1 MIKIIFKTAVFFL
14 LVQASYGSTYTLN
27 SILRSAAKNTTLDK
41 ALQQQSLALEAKN
54 RANTAYEPIK
64 LFGEGS
70 RANPII
76 GGSGNEY
83 VVGVSKK
90 ILFGNIHDQE
100 QKMAR
105 LSNQAT
111 LLEEEKN
118 ILNFKNGLKNIYH
131 QHCLDTQNYRSFEQS
146 YQAFKKLY
154 NKKQKAYKYQE
165 ISKTELMQLEIEKNS
180 LFAQLQEIKMQ
191 QNISKQHLFMLSKL
205 PYNASSRLSCK
216 DMYPI
221 RTQVKL
227 GTTFKLSR
235 EAYDKRIQ
243 STKEALNRYSHEVDS
258 INLSAQYTNELDVD
272 KYTIGFSLPLNFTSE
287 KSEEERAAAM
297 YQNSAIAYKH
307 AQTMT
312 EKKSLLVQMQ
322 SQLKGNALMVKT
334 LTDNY
339 RNYQK
344 NLLPLI
350 QKSYDLGETSV
361 IEYLL
366 NKQRSYQLRQEIYT
380 TKKAYYKTLF
390 RLYTISEKKDTK

>member
-1 MIKIIFKTAVFFL
+1 MIKIFFTTALFFL
-14 LVQASYGSTYTLN
+14 LIQTSYGSTYSLDK
-27 SILRSAAKNTTLDK
+27 ILRSAAKHNTLGK
-41 ALQQQSLALEAKN
+41 ALEQQSLAREAKN
-54 RANTAYEPIK
+54 RADTAYAPLA

-90 ILFGNIHDQE
+90 ILLGNIRDQE

-105 LSNQAT
+105 LSNQAY

-131 QHCLDTQNYRSFEQS
+131 QHCLDSQNYKSFDQN

-154 NKKQKAYKYQE
+154 KKKQKAYKYQE

-180 LFAQLQEIKMQ
+180 LYAELQDIKMQ
-191 QNISKQHLFMLSKL
+191 KDISKQNLFMLSKV
-205 PYNASSRLSCK
+205 PYTDSARLSCK

-221 RTQVKL
+221 RTNVKL
-227 GTTFKLSR
+227 GSTFQLSN
-235 EAYDKRIQ
+235 EAYEKRIQ
-243 STKEALNRYSHEVDS
+243 STQEALNRYSHEVDS
-258 INLSAQYTNELDVD
+258 IDLSAQYTNELDVD

-287 KSEEERAAAM
+287 KSEEARAAAM
-297 YQNSAIAYKH
+297 YENSAISYKH
-307 AQTMT
+307 EQDMT
-312 EKKSLLVQMQ
+312 EKRSLLVQMR

-334 LTDNY
+334 LMNNY

-366 NKQRSYQLRQEIYT
+366 NRQKSYQLRQEIYA
-380 TKKAYYKTLF
+380 TKKTYYHTLF
-390 RLYTISEKKDTK
+390 KLYTLSEKKDN